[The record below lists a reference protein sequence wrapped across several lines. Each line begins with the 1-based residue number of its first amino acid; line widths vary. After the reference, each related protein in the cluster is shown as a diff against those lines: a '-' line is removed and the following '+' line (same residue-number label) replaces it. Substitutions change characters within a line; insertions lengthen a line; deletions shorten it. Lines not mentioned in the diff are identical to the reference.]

1 MRQLRANKTLHG
13 VKYRFTDVMS
23 SAAKSSRRETKL
35 DRTRR
40 RILDKAAALLRKYG
54 PASVTMA
61 DVARAAG
68 LSRQAVYLHFES
80 RTKLMVAL
88 LRHIGEQSDG
98 ERLFAP
104 VRNASTPQEGL
115 KALVFAMARLNARI
129 HEVALALDLAR
140 HADGDARAA
149 WQDRM
154 ELRHKGIR
162 RLVKALADRGE
173 LVPGWSVNRATHA
186 IEVICLPRLYVDL
199 VVERGFTPR
208 DYERWL
214 SMAIRAFIKAA

>member
-1 MRQLRANKTLHG
+1 MG
-13 VKYRFTDVMS
+13 
-23 SAAKSSRRETKL
+23 TKV

-40 RILDKAAALLRKYG
+40 HILDEAAALLRKHG
-54 PASVTMA
+54 PTGVTMA
-61 DVARAAG
+61 DVAQSAG
-68 LSRQAVYLHFES
+68 VSRQAVYLHFES
-80 RTKLMVAL
+80 RAKLMIAL
-88 LRHIGEQSDG
+88 LRHISAQLNS

-104 VRNASTPQEGL
+104 VRNAGTPGEGL

-140 HADGDARAA
+140 HGDRDARAA

-154 ELRHKGIR
+154 AVRHRGIR

-199 VVERGFTPR
+199 VVERGFTAK
-208 DYERWL
+208 DYKRWL
-214 SMAIRAFIKAA
+214 SMAVRAFVKAN

>member
-1 MRQLRANKTLHG
+1 MG
-13 VKYRFTDVMS
+13 
-23 SAAKSSRRETKL
+23 TKL

-54 PASVTMA
+54 AAKVTMA
-61 DVARAAG
+61 DVAHAAG

-80 RTKLMVAL
+80 RAKLMIAL
-88 LRHIGEQSDG
+88 LRHIGEQSNAKRHFD
-98 ERLFAP
+98 P
-104 VRNASTPQEGL
+104 VRSASTPREGL
-115 KALVFAMARLNARI
+115 EALIFAMARYNAKI

-140 HADGDARAA
+140 HSDEDAQAA

-154 ELRHKGIR
+154 AVRHEGIGS
-162 RLVKALADRGE
+162 LVRALADRGE

-199 VVERGFTPR
+199 VIERGLTAK

-214 SMAIRAFIKAA
+214 SMALRAFINAPEGVAGGRRSGRGRTERR